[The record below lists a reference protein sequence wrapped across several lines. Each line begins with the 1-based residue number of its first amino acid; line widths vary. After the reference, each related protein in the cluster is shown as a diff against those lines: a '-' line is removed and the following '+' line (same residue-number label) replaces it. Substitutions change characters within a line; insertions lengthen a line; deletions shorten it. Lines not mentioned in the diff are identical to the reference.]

1 MRQYKYRQR
10 IIKSQE
16 GSSTS
21 GWIDLATSM
30 IPIYGTYKEGKRF
43 LENPSW
49 SNAGSF
55 GLSLAGDIGTVF
67 GAGLITKGL
76 SAANK
81 ARKFSKAAQAVSTAS
96 NELLPQIYKTNKLIK
111 RGNDAVTSLTLQ
123 DAPTTAIMSRVRNT
137 NALKDQG
144 RTLMNNYNSMINE
157 ATDLYR
163 KSSNYRDASKI
174 YKPGVALMSTRPLFG
189 APTVAIHELE

>member
-21 GWIDLATSM
+21 EWMDLATSM

-67 GAGLITKGL
+67 GAGLIAKGL

-81 ARKFSKAAQAVSTAS
+81 ARKFGKAAQAVSTAS
-96 NELLPQIYKTNKLIK
+96 NELLPQIYKTNRLIK

-123 DAPTTAIMSRVRNT
+123 DAPTKAIISRVRNT

-163 KSSNYRDASKI
+163 KSSNYRDASQV
-174 YKPGVALMSTRPLFG
+174 YKPGVTLMSTRPLFG
-189 APTVAIHELE
+189 APSVAIHKLE

>member
-1 MRQYKYRQR
+1 MKLYRPL
-10 IIKSQE
+10 IIKSQK

-21 GWIDLATSM
+21 SWADLATSM

-49 SNAGSF
+49 GNAGSF

-67 GAGLITKGL
+67 GAGLIAKGL

-96 NELLPQIYKTNKLIK
+96 NELLPQLHRTNKLIK

-123 DAPTTAIMSRVRNT
+123 DAPTTAIISRVRNT

-144 RTLMNNYNSMINE
+144 RILMNNYNSMINE
-157 ATDLYR
+157 AADLYR

-189 APTVAIHELE
+189 APSVAIHKLE

>member
-1 MRQYKYRQR
+1 MKRYRPL
-10 IIKSQE
+10 IVKSQN

-21 GWIDLATSM
+21 SWADLATSM

-49 SNAGSF
+49 GNAGSF

-67 GAGLITKGL
+67 VAGLIAKGL

-96 NELLPQIYKTNKLIK
+96 NELLPQLHRTNKLIK

-123 DAPTTAIMSRVRNT
+123 DAPTTAIISRVRNT

-144 RTLMNNYNSMINE
+144 RILMNNYNSMINE
-157 ATDLYR
+157 AADLYR
-163 KSSNYRDASKI
+163 KSSNYRDASYI
-174 YKPGVALMSTRPLFG
+174 YIPSVYLMSTRPLFG
-189 APTVAIHELE
+189 APTTAIHELE

>member
-1 MRQYKYRQR
+1 MKRYRPL
-10 IIKSQE
+10 IIKSQN

-21 GWIDLATSM
+21 SWADLATSM
-30 IPIYGTYKEGKRF
+30 IPIYGTYKEGKKF

-49 SNAGSF
+49 GNAGSF

-67 GAGLITKGL
+67 GAGLIAKGL

-81 ARKFSKAAQAVSTAS
+81 VRKFSKAAQAVSTAS
-96 NELLPQIYKTNKLIK
+96 NELLPQLHRTNKLIK

-123 DAPTTAIMSRVRNT
+123 DAPTTAIISRVRNT

-144 RTLMNNYNSMINE
+144 RILMNNYNLMINE
-157 ATDLYR
+157 AADLYR

-174 YKPGVALMSTRPLFG
+174 YKPAVTLMSTRPLFG
-189 APTVAIHELE
+189 APSVAIHKLE